1 MEQKQFKAES
11 KRLLDLMIHSIY
23 THKEIF
29 LRELI
34 SNASD
39 AIDKLYFRSLTDDSV
54 NMTKSDFAIEI
65 IPDKENRTL
74 TIKDNGIGMT
84 KEELEEHLGTIA
96 NSGSLQFKSENQME
110 DDHQIIGQFGV
121 GFYSAFMVASR
132 VTVKSKA
139 FGAEKAYVWQSEG
152 TDGYTIDE
160 CDKDTVGTEITL
172 ELLPDEEDKEE
183 GAEKYS
189 DYLDQYR
196 IQSLVKRYSDYI
208 RFPIRMEMT
217 KSRKKED
224 SDEYE
229 EYTELVTLNSMTP
242 LWKKNKNELTD
253 DDYNNFYK
261 DKFNDYSNPLHHAL
275 VHNEGT
281 VTYDALLYIPER
293 APFNYYSKEYE
304 KGLQLYANGVLIM
317 ERCEDLLPDYFSFVK
332 GLVDSEDVS
341 LNISREMLQHDA
353 QMRLIAKSVERTIK
367 NELSRMMKNEREQY
381 EKFYQAFGLQLKYGV
396 YSDYGMHK
404 DMLQDLLLFTSS
416 KDQKLT
422 SLAEYVDRMPED
434 QTCIYYACGESIARI
449 EALPQTE
456 LVKDKGYEILYFTD
470 SVDEFAIRMLM
481 KYKDKEF
488 KSVSANDLNL
498 ESEEE
503 KKELEQK
510 ETESK
515 DMLETMQKALDG
527 KVAKV
532 KLSGRLKSHPVCLS
546 NEGDLSMEMAKT
558 LNAMPGVDQPVQA
571 QTILELNPEHIPQ
584 FAITSHSNRFQEILP
599 TNERYIEQSI
609 IIFHLFLS
617 QTLIVHK
624 QLYFFRI
631 GEYRNRLNTFFLCSI
646 HHSPTAFPLPIT
658 YNKYRTT

>member
-1 MEQKQFKAES
+1 MERVLISEGSGCGNTVGILDMEQKQFKAES

-367 NELSRMMKNEREQY
+367 NELSRMMKNQREQY

-571 QTILELNPEHIPQ
+571 QTVLELNPEHPIYQKLKTLDDETLSKYSQLLYNQALLIEGMPIADPVA
-584 FAITSHSNRFQEILP
+584 FSN
-599 TNERYIEQSI
+599 
-609 IIFHLFLS
+609 
-617 QTLIVHK
+617 LICE
-624 QLYFFRI
+624 LM
-631 GEYRNRLNTFFLCSI
+631 E
-646 HHSPTAFPLPIT
+646 A
-658 YNKYRTT
+658 

>member
-1 MEQKQFKAES
+1 MANKHGS
-11 KRLLDLMIHSIY
+11 LSIDSDNLFPIIKKWLY
-23 THKEIF
+23 SDHDIF
-29 LRELI
+29 YRELI
-34 SNASD
+34 SNGCD
-39 AIDKLYFRSLTDDSV
+39 AITKLKKLDMMGEYSLPADYKAKIQVIV
-54 NMTKSDFAIEI
+54 NPEEK
-65 IPDKENRTL
+65 TL
-74 TIKDNGIGMT
+74 TFIDNGLGMT
-84 KEELEEHLGTIA
+84 ADEVEEYINQIA
-96 NSGSLQFKSENQME
+96 FSGATDFIEKYKDKSN
-110 DDHQIIGQFGV
+110 DDQIIGHFGL
-121 GFYSAFMVASR
+121 GFYSAFMVADE
-132 VTVKSKA
+132 V
-139 FGAEKAYVWQSEG
+139 
-152 TDGYTIDE
+152 TIDTLSYKE
-160 CDKDTVGTEITL
+160 GATAVHWSCDGGTEFDMKDGDKTTVGTEITL

-224 SDEYE
+224 SDKYE

-456 LVKDKGYEILYFTD
+456 LVKDKGYEILYFTA

-571 QTILELNPEHIPQ
+571 QTVLELNPEHPIYQKLKTLDDETLGKYSQLLYNQALLIEGMPIADPVA
-584 FAITSHSNRFQEILP
+584 FSN
-599 TNERYIEQSI
+599 
-609 IIFHLFLS
+609 
-617 QTLIVHK
+617 LICE
-624 QLYFFRI
+624 LM
-631 GEYRNRLNTFFLCSI
+631 E
-646 HHSPTAFPLPIT
+646 A
-658 YNKYRTT
+658 

>member
-54 NMTKSDFAIEI
+54 DMKKSDFAIEI

-96 NSGSLQFKSENQME
+96 NSGSLQFKSENQMD

-121 GFYSAFMVASR
+121 GFYSAFMVAGR

-208 RFPIRMEMT
+208 RFPIHMEMT

-275 VHNEGT
+275 VHNEGS

-422 SLAEYVDRMPED
+422 SLAEYVERMPEE

-571 QTILELNPEHIPQ
+571 QTVLELNPEHPIYQKLKTLDDETLGKYSQLLYNQALLIEGMPIADPVA
-584 FAITSHSNRFQEILP
+584 FSN
-599 TNERYIEQSI
+599 
-609 IIFHLFLS
+609 
-617 QTLIVHK
+617 LICE
-624 QLYFFRI
+624 LM
-631 GEYRNRLNTFFLCSI
+631 E
-646 HHSPTAFPLPIT
+646 A
-658 YNKYRTT
+658 

>member
-1 MEQKQFKAES
+1 MAKETFEFQAETKQ
-11 KRLLDLMIHSIY
+11 LLDLMVHSIY
-23 THKEIF
+23 TNHEIF

-39 AIDKLYFRSLTDDSV
+39 AIDKLHYQSLT
-54 NMTKSDFAIEI
+54 NSDLLEGDTGFEI
-65 IPDKENRTL
+65 HLMPDEAAHTL
-74 TIKDNGIGMT
+74 TISDNGLGMN
-84 KEELEEHLGTIA
+84 KEDLMQNLGTIA
-96 NSGSLQFKSENQME
+96 KSGTKAFLEKLKEAQDSDSSTDKDL
-110 DDHQIIGQFGV
+110 IGQFGV

-139 FGAEKAYVWQSEG
+139 FGAEKAYIWQSEG

-515 DMLETMQKALDG
+515 DMLDG

-571 QTILELNPEHIPQ
+571 QTVLELNPEHPIYQKLKTLDDEMLGKYSQLLYNQALLIEGMPIADPVA
-584 FAITSHSNRFQEILP
+584 FSN
-599 TNERYIEQSI
+599 
-609 IIFHLFLS
+609 
-617 QTLIVHK
+617 LICE
-624 QLYFFRI
+624 LM
-631 GEYRNRLNTFFLCSI
+631 E
-646 HHSPTAFPLPIT
+646 A
-658 YNKYRTT
+658 

>member
-1 MEQKQFKAES
+1 MAKQGS
-11 KRLLDLMIHSIY
+11 LSINS
-23 THKEIF
+23 ENIF
-29 LRELI
+29 PIIKKWLYSDHDIFIRELV
-34 SNASD
+34 SNGCD
-39 AIDKLYFRSLTDDSV
+39 AVTKLKKLSVMGEFEEADDEKYKVEVRINPTDK
-54 NMTKSDFAIEI
+54 
-65 IPDKENRTL
+65 TL
-74 TIKDNGIGMT
+74 TFIDNGIGMT
-84 KEELEEHLGTIA
+84 EDEVDEYINQIA
-96 NSGSLQFKSENQME
+96 FSGAAAFME
-110 DDHQIIGQFGV
+110 QYKDKASDEQIIGHFGL

-571 QTILELNPEHIPQ
+571 QTVLELNPEHPIYQKLKTLDDETLGKYSQLLYNQALLIEGMPIADPVA
-584 FAITSHSNRFQEILP
+584 FSN
-599 TNERYIEQSI
+599 
-609 IIFHLFLS
+609 
-617 QTLIVHK
+617 LICE
-624 QLYFFRI
+624 LM
-631 GEYRNRLNTFFLCSI
+631 E
-646 HHSPTAFPLPIT
+646 A
-658 YNKYRTT
+658 

>member
-1 MEQKQFKAES
+1 MERVLISEGSGCGNTVGILDMEQKQFKAES

-121 GFYSAFMVASR
+121 GFYSAFMVAGR

-139 FGAEKAYVWQSEG
+139 FGADKAYIWQSEG

-217 KSRKKED
+217 KARKKED

-275 VHNEGT
+275 VHNEGS

-571 QTILELNPEHIPQ
+571 QTVLELNPEHPIYQKLKTLDDETLSKYSQLLYNQALLIEGMPIADPVA
-584 FAITSHSNRFQEILP
+584 FSN
-599 TNERYIEQSI
+599 
-609 IIFHLFLS
+609 
-617 QTLIVHK
+617 LICE
-624 QLYFFRI
+624 LM
-631 GEYRNRLNTFFLCSI
+631 E
-646 HHSPTAFPLPIT
+646 A
-658 YNKYRTT
+658 

>member
-1 MEQKQFKAES
+1 MERVLISEGSGCGNTVGILDMEQKQFKAES

-54 NMTKSDFAIEI
+54 NMKKSDFAIEI

-275 VHNEGT
+275 VHNEGS

-571 QTILELNPEHIPQ
+571 QTVLELNPEHPIYQKLKTLDDETLGKYSQLLYNQALLIEGMPIADPVA
-584 FAITSHSNRFQEILP
+584 FSN
-599 TNERYIEQSI
+599 
-609 IIFHLFLS
+609 
-617 QTLIVHK
+617 LICE
-624 QLYFFRI
+624 LM
-631 GEYRNRLNTFFLCSI
+631 E
-646 HHSPTAFPLPIT
+646 A
-658 YNKYRTT
+658 

>member
-1 MEQKQFKAES
+1 MQKGAAAVTQSGLDMEQKQFKAES

-224 SDEYE
+224 SDDYE

-571 QTILELNPEHIPQ
+571 QTVLELNPEHPIYQKLKTLDDETLGKYSQLLYNQALLIEGMPIADPVA
-584 FAITSHSNRFQEILP
+584 FSN
-599 TNERYIEQSI
+599 
-609 IIFHLFLS
+609 
-617 QTLIVHK
+617 LICE
-624 QLYFFRI
+624 LM
-631 GEYRNRLNTFFLCSI
+631 E
-646 HHSPTAFPLPIT
+646 A
-658 YNKYRTT
+658 

>member
-1 MEQKQFKAES
+1 
-11 KRLLDLMIHSIY
+11 
-23 THKEIF
+23 
-29 LRELI
+29 
-34 SNASD
+34 
-39 AIDKLYFRSLTDDSV
+39 
-54 NMTKSDFAIEI
+54 
-65 IPDKENRTL
+65 
-74 TIKDNGIGMT
+74 MT

-571 QTILELNPEHIPQ
+571 QTVLELNPEHPIYQKLKTLDDETLGKYSQLLYNQALLIEGMPIADPVA
-584 FAITSHSNRFQEILP
+584 FSN
-599 TNERYIEQSI
+599 
-609 IIFHLFLS
+609 
-617 QTLIVHK
+617 LICE
-624 QLYFFRI
+624 LM
-631 GEYRNRLNTFFLCSI
+631 E
-646 HHSPTAFPLPIT
+646 A
-658 YNKYRTT
+658 

>member
-1 MEQKQFKAES
+1 MERVLISEGSGCGNTVGILDMEQKQFKAES

-121 GFYSAFMVASR
+121 GFYSAFMVAGR

-139 FGAEKAYVWQSEG
+139 FGADKAYIWQSEG

-275 VHNEGT
+275 VHNEGS

-571 QTILELNPEHIPQ
+571 QTVLELNPEHPIYQKLKTLDDETLSKYSQLLYNQALLIEGMPIADPVA
-584 FAITSHSNRFQEILP
+584 FSN
-599 TNERYIEQSI
+599 
-609 IIFHLFLS
+609 
-617 QTLIVHK
+617 LICE
-624 QLYFFRI
+624 LM
-631 GEYRNRLNTFFLCSI
+631 E
-646 HHSPTAFPLPIT
+646 A
-658 YNKYRTT
+658 

>member
-1 MEQKQFKAES
+1 
-11 KRLLDLMIHSIY
+11 
-23 THKEIF
+23 
-29 LRELI
+29 
-34 SNASD
+34 
-39 AIDKLYFRSLTDDSV
+39 
-54 NMTKSDFAIEI
+54 
-65 IPDKENRTL
+65 
-74 TIKDNGIGMT
+74 
-84 KEELEEHLGTIA
+84 
-96 NSGSLQFKSENQME
+96 
-110 DDHQIIGQFGV
+110 
-121 GFYSAFMVASR
+121 MVAGR

-261 DKFNDYSNPLHHAL
+261 DKFNDYSNPLHHSL

-404 DMLQDLLLFTSS
+404 DMLQDLLLFISS

-571 QTILELNPEHIPQ
+571 QTVLELNPEHPIYQKLKTLDDETLGKYSQLLYNQALLIEGMPIADPVA
-584 FAITSHSNRFQEILP
+584 FSN
-599 TNERYIEQSI
+599 
-609 IIFHLFLS
+609 
-617 QTLIVHK
+617 LICE
-624 QLYFFRI
+624 LM
-631 GEYRNRLNTFFLCSI
+631 E
-646 HHSPTAFPLPIT
+646 A
-658 YNKYRTT
+658 

>member
-1 MEQKQFKAES
+1 MALKQFKSES
-11 KRLLDLMIHSIY
+11 KRLLDLMINSIY
-23 THKEIF
+23 THHEIF

-121 GFYSAFMVASR
+121 GFYSAFMVAGR

-139 FGAEKAYVWQSEG
+139 FGAEKAYIWQSEG

-558 LNAMPGVDQPVQA
+558 LNAMPGVDRDVSIEMEKVLNSMPTKDKVQS
-571 QTILELNPEHIPQ
+571 QKVLELNPEHPIYQKLKTLDDETLGKYSQLLYNQALLIEGMPIADPVA
-584 FAITSHSNRFQEILP
+584 FSN
-599 TNERYIEQSI
+599 
-609 IIFHLFLS
+609 
-617 QTLIVHK
+617 LICE
-624 QLYFFRI
+624 LM
-631 GEYRNRLNTFFLCSI
+631 E
-646 HHSPTAFPLPIT
+646 A
-658 YNKYRTT
+658 

>member
-1 MEQKQFKAES
+1 MARVLISEGSGCGNTVGILDMEQKQFKAES

-121 GFYSAFMVASR
+121 GFYSAFMVAGR

-139 FGAEKAYVWQSEG
+139 FGADKAYIWQSEG

-275 VHNEGT
+275 VHNEGS

-571 QTILELNPEHIPQ
+571 QTVLELNPEHPIYQKLKTLDDETLSKYSQLLYNQALLIEGMPIADPVA
-584 FAITSHSNRFQEILP
+584 FSN
-599 TNERYIEQSI
+599 
-609 IIFHLFLS
+609 
-617 QTLIVHK
+617 LICE
-624 QLYFFRI
+624 LM
-631 GEYRNRLNTFFLCSI
+631 E
-646 HHSPTAFPLPIT
+646 A
-658 YNKYRTT
+658 

>member
-1 MEQKQFKAES
+1 MERVLISEGSGCGNTVGILDMEQKQFKAES

-121 GFYSAFMVASR
+121 GFYSAFMVAGR

-139 FGAEKAYVWQSEG
+139 FGADKAYIWQSEG

-510 ETESK
+510 ETEGK

-571 QTILELNPEHIPQ
+571 QTVLELNPEHPIYQKLKTLDDETLGKYSQLLYNQALLIEGMPIADPVA
-584 FAITSHSNRFQEILP
+584 FSN
-599 TNERYIEQSI
+599 
-609 IIFHLFLS
+609 
-617 QTLIVHK
+617 LICE
-624 QLYFFRI
+624 LM
-631 GEYRNRLNTFFLCSI
+631 E
-646 HHSPTAFPLPIT
+646 A
-658 YNKYRTT
+658 

>member
-1 MEQKQFKAES
+1 MERVLISEGSGCGNTVGILDMEQKQFKAES

-224 SDEYE
+224 SDDYE

-571 QTILELNPEHIPQ
+571 QTVLELNPEHPIYQKLKILDDETLGKYSQLLYNQALLIEGMPIADPVA
-584 FAITSHSNRFQEILP
+584 FSN
-599 TNERYIEQSI
+599 
-609 IIFHLFLS
+609 
-617 QTLIVHK
+617 LICE
-624 QLYFFRI
+624 LM
-631 GEYRNRLNTFFLCSI
+631 E
-646 HHSPTAFPLPIT
+646 A
-658 YNKYRTT
+658 

>member
-1 MEQKQFKAES
+1 MERVLISEGSGCGNTVGILDMEQKQFKAES

-121 GFYSAFMVASR
+121 GFYSAFMVAGR

-139 FGAEKAYVWQSEG
+139 FGAEKAYIWQSEG

-404 DMLQDLLLFTSS
+404 DMLQDLLLFASS

-571 QTILELNPEHIPQ
+571 QTVLELNPEHPIYQKLKTLDDETLGKYSQLLYNQALLIEGMPIADPVA
-584 FAITSHSNRFQEILP
+584 FSN
-599 TNERYIEQSI
+599 
-609 IIFHLFLS
+609 
-617 QTLIVHK
+617 LICE
-624 QLYFFRI
+624 LM
-631 GEYRNRLNTFFLCSI
+631 E
-646 HHSPTAFPLPIT
+646 A
-658 YNKYRTT
+658 